1 MISKSKENKTY
12 DDTSLHH
19 CVSLFGIILVVVSF
33 LVSCA
38 ISASFV
44 IDWFNLTYP
53 INVFMIPVYFIVWL
67 MVTSFIES
75 FMVMFVLMATFV
87 TDEQF
92 EKLWTKYHEK
102 RRNTHE

>member
-1 MISKSKENKTY
+1 MTSKSKENKSY
-12 DDTSLHH
+12 EDTSLHS
-19 CVSLFGIILVVVSF
+19 CVSLFGTILIVVSF

-67 MVTSFIES
+67 MVMCFIES
-75 FMVMFVLMATFV
+75 FMVMFVLMAIFV

-92 EKLWTKYHEK
+92 EKLWTKYHK
-102 RRNTHE
+102 NRRHTHE

>member
-1 MISKSKENKTY
+1 MTSKSKESKTY
-12 DDTSLHH
+12 EDTPIHS
-19 CVSLFGIILVVVSF
+19 CVSLLGIVLTVVSF

-38 ISASFV
+38 ISATLV
-44 IDWFNLTYP
+44 IDWFDLTYP
-53 INVFMIPVYFIVWL
+53 INLFMLPVYVVVWM
-67 MVTSFIES
+67 MVTCFIES
-75 FMVMFVLMATFV
+75 FLIMFVLMTTFV

>member
-1 MISKSKENKTY
+1 MISKSKENKSY
-12 DDTSLHH
+12 EDTPLHR
-19 CVSLFGIILVVVSF
+19 CVSLFGTILIVVSF

-38 ISASFV
+38 ISASF
-44 IDWFNLTYP
+44 IINWFDLTYP

-67 MVTSFIES
+67 MVVSFVES
-75 FMVMFVLMATFV
+75 FMLMFVLMATFV